1 MYLSGRITLSK
12 INQITCFMQLGFNLS
27 NGVSDN
33 TLVQFNTDL
42 FGDTQSIYTQFEG
55 RDVILD

>member
-1 MYLSGRITLSK
+1 
-12 INQITCFMQLGFNLS
+12 MQLGFNLS

-42 FGDTQSIYTQFEG
+42 FGDTQSIYTQLSGEMSSLIKWLIKDGGIVNLHFCE
-55 RDVILD
+55 